1 MNKNLFVALFALVLP
16 ILGVGAA
23 AADEIHTA
31 AFGRDFSNR
40 CSLAEKRVIAGW
52 NDGDCDGFSTND
64 PVDRFSIVEGVEGWS
79 NLPYEGRSS
88 LRIDF
93 PPGRSAD
100 SWRTIGKTFDR
111 PLDLSATPLIEY
123 GIWSAE
129 GPGRDFITRLTLL
142 TDDGERFEA
151 MAHIIPTLWRS
162 VIFNVA
168 DCGFLDR
175 VARIEISLK
184 NDSRLPWQSSY
195 WLVDGLSAGKPLDFD
210 FNLPGASE
218 RFSAEGDG
226 KIGQRD
232 GALTFDFHDGSAL
245 KVETHASHNN
255 IYNPP
260 VQLRNTV
267 ALALRNESSARA
279 LRLYFSTDS
288 LPRFSAAN
296 SKLVELEPGDGN
308 QLVSFN
314 LSDLPGAVGRL
325 RGLKLE
331 LEGGNGRL
339 VIDRISFERETPI
352 TPNCGRITGC
362 KAFGGYMMS
371 VEGEINP
378 GFDFLG
384 ATIEIRHCPLWKS
397 ELPFDSLE
405 TVAAAPAAR
414 HFLIDG
420 IPNARHISESVTLS
434 HLSSRFQA
442 ALRLPS
448 GETVALGEPFFIEN
462 WRDFTENPYQFDIAE
477 TAFYPEGFGAKAD
490 GITNDNEAIQRAID
504 AASASGGGRVV
515 LRGNSSSDRSREF
528 LATNLL
534 MREGVELVIEPG
546 AVLRQ
551 SPVFSHYVSYR
562 PEYGH
567 DNIIPGVPWTH
578 CMYTNM
584 PLILAKDTEQ
594 IKITGGGT
602 IRMDDTYSEN
612 PAWTHY
618 ARNCSDRL
626 HIVPIAVCNTSHVE
640 ISDIDIKRCSNY
652 HTIFYRADSVFIGN
666 LKMLEVACL
675 SGDGLS
681 FGNAVTNVRVARAVF
696 ESNDDGIVLCS
707 SYKDPRGGNWRE
719 RVDSIDS
726 SVRHIEVMHS
736 YIDCAR
742 GGGGKAIALIPWGST
757 NPRQDYNEIND
768 IEVTDCV
775 LRGGNS
781 VGSWPDNP
789 FDGKPFDNMEQD
801 DYAPVK
807 NLRIFGNEYLS
818 PCALNGVVP
827 TTLLTDCG
835 LHGSTTFKNADFAD
849 RLAYWTP
856 RGDVSAEPG
865 KAAVGNGIIYQGLYL
880 TPGTYRIAWEGEGDF
895 VSPVAECVNGTALE
909 VNENNEFTVGDDDT
923 YIIGLMCEN
932 ATISSVGLIRQ

>member
-1 MNKNLFVALFALVLP
+1 MNKNLFVALSVLAMS
-16 ILGVGAA
+16 LQGAGAPA
-23 AADEIHTA
+23 AGETCTA

-40 CSLAEKRVIAGW
+40 CSLAEKRMIAGW

-79 NLPYEGRSS
+79 NLPYEGCGS

-93 PPGRSAD
+93 PPGRPAD
-100 SWRTIGKTFDR
+100 SWRTIGKTFDI
-111 PLDLSATPLIEY
+111 PLDLSGTPLVEY
-123 GIWSAE
+123 GIWTAE

-142 TDDGERFEA
+142 TDGGERFEA
-151 MAHIIPTLWRS
+151 MAHVIPTLWRS

-168 DCGFLDR
+168 DCSFLDR
-175 VARIEISLK
+175 VARIEISLM
-184 NDSRLPWQSSY
+184 NDSRQPWQSSY
-195 WLVDGLSAGKPLDFD
+195 WLVDGLSAGKPLDYD
-210 FNLPGASE
+210 FNLAGASE
-218 RFSAEGDG
+218 RFSAEGNATV
-226 KIGQRD
+226 GQRD
-232 GALTFDFHDGSAL
+232 GALTFDFAGGSAL
-245 KVETHASHNN
+245 ITETPSSRNN

-260 VQLRNTV
+260 LEQRNTV
-267 ALALRNESSARA
+267 ALALRNESSARS
-279 LRLYFSTDS
+279 LRLYFTTDAS
-288 LPRFSAAN
+288 PRFTAEN
-296 SKLVELEPGDGN
+296 SKSVELAPGSGN
-308 QLVSFN
+308 QSVSFN
-314 LSDLPGAVGRL
+314 LSDLPGASGRL
-325 RGLKLE
+325 RGLKIE
-331 LEGGNGRL
+331 PEGGKGHIL
-339 VIDRISFERETPI
+339 IDRISFERETPI
-352 TPNCGRITGC
+352 TPNCGRIDRC
-362 KAFGGYMMS
+362 LAFGGMMS
-371 VEGEINP
+371 VEGEIDP

-384 ATIEIRHCPLWKS
+384 STIEIRHAPLWKS

-414 HFLIDG
+414 HFLVDG
-420 IPNARHISESVTLS
+420 IPNARRVSGNVAMS
-434 HLSSRFQA
+434 HLSSRFKA

-462 WRDFTENPYQFDIAE
+462 WRDFTENPYSFDISA

-490 GITNDNEAIQRAID
+490 GITNDNDAIQRAID

-515 LRGNSSSDRSREF
+515 LRGDTASAAGRQF

-551 SPVFSHYVSYR
+551 SPVFSHYASYR

-567 DNIIPGVPWTH
+567 DNVIPGVPWTH

-584 PLILAKDTEQ
+584 PLILAKDTRRV
-594 IKITGGGT
+594 KITGGGT

-612 PAWTHY
+612 TAWTHY

-626 HIVPIAVCNTSHVE
+626 HVVPIAVCNTSHVE

-719 RVDSIDS
+719 RVDTIDS

-781 VGSWPDNP
+781 VGSWSDNP

-807 NLRIFGNEYLS
+807 NLRIYGNEYLS
-818 PCALNGVVP
+818 PCTLNGVVP

-835 LHGSTTFKNADFAD
+835 LHGSSTFKNAVFAD
-849 RLAYWTP
+849 RLAYWTS
-856 RGDVSAEPG
+856 RGDVSALPG
-865 KAAVGNGIIYQGLYL
+865 EATVADGIIYQGLYL
-880 TPGTYRIAWEGEGDF
+880 TPGTYRISWEGEGEYVAPF
-895 VSPVAECVNGTALE
+895 AECPNGTAIALSADG
-909 VNENNEFTVGDDDT
+909 EFTITDTDT
-923 YIIGLMCEN
+923 YLLGLTCGN
-932 ATISSVGLIRQ
+932 ATIRSVGLARE